1 MNNDAIK
8 SANRKALPKFILLTL
23 ISTAAGGAV
32 GYISA
37 KYGLDAM
44 AGSIKSAGAFFG
56 AHIAPWLI
64 AAMAVIVPA
73 VCIPIYCGAKALMA
87 CWDGED
93 EEISERIDRKLSAA
107 LWVGSAATIV
117 NFFLLAVVYSG
128 GFGAFRRPVPFIV
141 AVAAFIAVMVE
152 TIIIQQ
158 RCVDAVKRM
167 NPEKTASV
175 YDVKFQRK
183 WMDSCDE
190 AEKLMIGKCAYKAYA
205 AANTACAV
213 LAIIFAVCAL
223 IFNTGFLPPFAVCV
237 IWFVLQF
244 IYYRETIRYSK
255 AGNRIS

>member
-1 MNNDAIK
+1 MNNDDIK
-8 SANRKALPKFILLTL
+8 SANRKAMPKFVLLTL
-23 ISTAAGGAV
+23 ISTVIGGAV
-32 GYISA
+32 
-37 KYGLDAM
+37 
-44 AGSIKSAGAFFG
+44 
-56 AHIAPWLI
+56 
-64 AAMAVIVPA
+64 
-73 VCIPIYCGAKALMA
+73 
-87 CWDGED
+87 E
-93 EEISERIDRKLSAA
+93 
-107 LWVGSAATIV
+107 
-117 NFFLLAVVYSG
+117 
-128 GFGAFRRPVPFIV
+128 RPVPFIA

-152 TIIIQQ
+152 TIVVQQ

-190 AEKLMIGKCAYKAYA
+190 TEKIIVGKCAYKAYA

-223 IFNTGFLPPFAVCV
+223 IFNTGFLPSLAVCV

-244 IYYRETIRYSK
+244 IYYRETVRCSK

>member
-1 MNNDAIK
+1 M
-8 SANRKALPKFILLTL
+8 
-23 ISTAAGGAV
+23 
-32 GYISA
+32 
-37 KYGLDAM
+37 
-44 AGSIKSAGAFFG
+44 
-56 AHIAPWLI
+56 
-64 AAMAVIVPA
+64 
-73 VCIPIYCGAKALMA
+73 
-87 CWDGED
+87 
-93 EEISERIDRKLSAA
+93 
-107 LWVGSAATIV
+107 
-117 NFFLLAVVYSG
+117 
-128 GFGAFRRPVPFIV
+128 

-167 NPEKTASV
+167 NPASV

-213 LAIIFAVCAL
+213 LAITFAVCAL
-223 IFNTGFLPPFAVCV
+223 IFNTGFLPSLAVCV

>member
-8 SANRKALPKFILLTL
+8 SANRKALPRFILLTL
-23 ISTAAGGAV
+23 ISTVIGGAV
-32 GYISA
+32 
-37 KYGLDAM
+37 
-44 AGSIKSAGAFFG
+44 
-56 AHIAPWLI
+56 
-64 AAMAVIVPA
+64 
-73 VCIPIYCGAKALMA
+73 
-87 CWDGED
+87 E
-93 EEISERIDRKLSAA
+93 
-107 LWVGSAATIV
+107 
-117 NFFLLAVVYSG
+117 
-128 GFGAFRRPVPFIV
+128 RPVPFIV

-152 TIIIQQ
+152 TMIIQQ

-213 LAIIFAVCAL
+213 LAIIFAACAL
-223 IFNTGFLPPFAVCV
+223 IFNTGFLPSFAVCV

>member
-1 MNNDAIK
+1 M
-8 SANRKALPKFILLTL
+8 
-23 ISTAAGGAV
+23 
-32 GYISA
+32 
-37 KYGLDAM
+37 
-44 AGSIKSAGAFFG
+44 
-56 AHIAPWLI
+56 
-64 AAMAVIVPA
+64 
-73 VCIPIYCGAKALMA
+73 
-87 CWDGED
+87 
-93 EEISERIDRKLSAA
+93 
-107 LWVGSAATIV
+107 
-117 NFFLLAVVYSG
+117 
-128 GFGAFRRPVPFIV
+128 PFIV

-190 AEKLMIGKCAYKAYA
+190 AEKIIVGKCAYMAYA
-205 AANTACAV
+205 AANAV
-213 LAIIFAVCAL
+213 MAIILAVCAL
-223 IFNTGFLPPFAVCV
+223 IFNTGFLPSFAVCV

>member
-1 MNNDAIK
+1 M
-8 SANRKALPKFILLTL
+8 
-23 ISTAAGGAV
+23 
-32 GYISA
+32 
-37 KYGLDAM
+37 
-44 AGSIKSAGAFFG
+44 
-56 AHIAPWLI
+56 
-64 AAMAVIVPA
+64 
-73 VCIPIYCGAKALMA
+73 
-87 CWDGED
+87 
-93 EEISERIDRKLSAA
+93 
-107 LWVGSAATIV
+107 
-117 NFFLLAVVYSG
+117 
-128 GFGAFRRPVPFIV
+128 PFIV

-205 AANTACAV
+205 AANTACAA

-223 IFNTGFLPPFAVCV
+223 IFNTGFLPSFAMCV

>member
-1 MNNDAIK
+1 M
-8 SANRKALPKFILLTL
+8 
-23 ISTAAGGAV
+23 
-32 GYISA
+32 
-37 KYGLDAM
+37 
-44 AGSIKSAGAFFG
+44 
-56 AHIAPWLI
+56 
-64 AAMAVIVPA
+64 
-73 VCIPIYCGAKALMA
+73 
-87 CWDGED
+87 
-93 EEISERIDRKLSAA
+93 
-107 LWVGSAATIV
+107 
-117 NFFLLAVVYSG
+117 
-128 GFGAFRRPVPFIV
+128 
-141 AVAAFIAVMVE
+141 AVAAFIAVIVE

-205 AANTACAV
+205 AASAV

-223 IFNTGFLPPFAVCV
+223 IFNTGFLPSFAVCV

>member
-1 MNNDAIK
+1 M
-8 SANRKALPKFILLTL
+8 
-23 ISTAAGGAV
+23 
-32 GYISA
+32 
-37 KYGLDAM
+37 
-44 AGSIKSAGAFFG
+44 
-56 AHIAPWLI
+56 
-64 AAMAVIVPA
+64 
-73 VCIPIYCGAKALMA
+73 
-87 CWDGED
+87 
-93 EEISERIDRKLSAA
+93 
-107 LWVGSAATIV
+107 
-117 NFFLLAVVYSG
+117 
-128 GFGAFRRPVPFIV
+128 
-141 AVAAFIAVMVE
+141 AVAAFIGVMVE

-213 LAIIFAVCAL
+213 LAIIFAVYAL
-223 IFNTGFLPPFAVCV
+223 IFNTGFLPSFAVCV
-237 IWFVLQF
+237 IWFVLRF

>member
-1 MNNDAIK
+1 M
-8 SANRKALPKFILLTL
+8 
-23 ISTAAGGAV
+23 
-32 GYISA
+32 
-37 KYGLDAM
+37 
-44 AGSIKSAGAFFG
+44 
-56 AHIAPWLI
+56 
-64 AAMAVIVPA
+64 
-73 VCIPIYCGAKALMA
+73 
-87 CWDGED
+87 
-93 EEISERIDRKLSAA
+93 
-107 LWVGSAATIV
+107 
-117 NFFLLAVVYSG
+117 
-128 GFGAFRRPVPFIV
+128 
-141 AVAAFIAVMVE
+141 AVAAFIAVIVE

-223 IFNTGFLPPFAVCV
+223 IFNTGFLPSFAMCV
-237 IWFVLQF
+237 IWFVPQF

-255 AGNRIS
+255 DGNRIS

>member
-1 MNNDAIK
+1 M
-8 SANRKALPKFILLTL
+8 
-23 ISTAAGGAV
+23 
-32 GYISA
+32 
-37 KYGLDAM
+37 
-44 AGSIKSAGAFFG
+44 
-56 AHIAPWLI
+56 
-64 AAMAVIVPA
+64 
-73 VCIPIYCGAKALMA
+73 
-87 CWDGED
+87 
-93 EEISERIDRKLSAA
+93 
-107 LWVGSAATIV
+107 
-117 NFFLLAVVYSG
+117 
-128 GFGAFRRPVPFIV
+128 PFIV

-213 LAIIFAVCAL
+213 LAITCAVCAL

>member
-1 MNNDAIK
+1 M
-8 SANRKALPKFILLTL
+8 
-23 ISTAAGGAV
+23 
-32 GYISA
+32 
-37 KYGLDAM
+37 
-44 AGSIKSAGAFFG
+44 
-56 AHIAPWLI
+56 
-64 AAMAVIVPA
+64 
-73 VCIPIYCGAKALMA
+73 
-87 CWDGED
+87 
-93 EEISERIDRKLSAA
+93 
-107 LWVGSAATIV
+107 
-117 NFFLLAVVYSG
+117 
-128 GFGAFRRPVPFIV
+128 

-213 LAIIFAVCAL
+213 CAL
-223 IFNTGFLPPFAVCV
+223 IFNTGFLPSLAVCV

>member
-1 MNNDAIK
+1 MNNDDVK
-8 SANRKALPKFILLTL
+8 SANRKALPRFILLTL
-23 ISTAAGGAV
+23 ISTVIGG
-32 GYISA
+32 
-37 KYGLDAM
+37 
-44 AGSIKSAGAFFG
+44 
-56 AHIAPWLI
+56 
-64 AAMAVIVPA
+64 
-73 VCIPIYCGAKALMA
+73 
-87 CWDGED
+87 
-93 EEISERIDRKLSAA
+93 
-107 LWVGSAATIV
+107 
-117 NFFLLAVVYSG
+117 VVE
-128 GFGAFRRPVPFIV
+128 RPVPFIV

-167 NPEKTASV
+167 NPEKIASV

-223 IFNTGFLPPFAVCV
+223 IFNTGFLPSFAVCV

>member
-1 MNNDAIK
+1 M
-8 SANRKALPKFILLTL
+8 
-23 ISTAAGGAV
+23 
-32 GYISA
+32 
-37 KYGLDAM
+37 
-44 AGSIKSAGAFFG
+44 
-56 AHIAPWLI
+56 
-64 AAMAVIVPA
+64 
-73 VCIPIYCGAKALMA
+73 
-87 CWDGED
+87 
-93 EEISERIDRKLSAA
+93 
-107 LWVGSAATIV
+107 
-117 NFFLLAVVYSG
+117 
-128 GFGAFRRPVPFIV
+128 

-223 IFNTGFLPPFAVCV
+223 IFNTGFLPYFAVCV

>member
-1 MNNDAIK
+1 M
-8 SANRKALPKFILLTL
+8 
-23 ISTAAGGAV
+23 
-32 GYISA
+32 
-37 KYGLDAM
+37 
-44 AGSIKSAGAFFG
+44 
-56 AHIAPWLI
+56 
-64 AAMAVIVPA
+64 
-73 VCIPIYCGAKALMA
+73 
-87 CWDGED
+87 
-93 EEISERIDRKLSAA
+93 
-107 LWVGSAATIV
+107 
-117 NFFLLAVVYSG
+117 
-128 GFGAFRRPVPFIV
+128 PFIV

-175 YDVKFQRK
+175 YDRK

-205 AANTACAV
+205 ATNTACAV
-213 LAIIFAVCAL
+213 LAITFAVCAL
-223 IFNTGFLPPFAVCV
+223 IFNTGFLPSFAVCV

>member
-23 ISTAAGGAV
+23 ISTAVGGII

-44 AGSIKSAGAFFG
+44 SDGIKNAGAFFG
-56 AHIAPWLI
+56 ANIAPWLM
-64 AAMAVIVPA
+64 AAMTVIVPA
-73 VCIPIYCGAKALMA
+73 VCIPIYRGAKAMLA

-107 LWVGSAATIV
+107 LWVASVATIV
-117 NFFLLAVVYSG
+117 IFLLIAAVYSG
-128 GFGAFRRPVPFIV
+128 GFGAFERPVPVIV

-152 TIIIQQ
+152 TIVIQQ

-190 AEKLMIGKCAYKAYA
+190 AEKLMVGKCAYKAYA

-223 IFNTGFLPPFAVCV
+223 IFNTGFLPSFAVCV

-244 IYYRETIRYSK
+244 IYYRETVRCSK